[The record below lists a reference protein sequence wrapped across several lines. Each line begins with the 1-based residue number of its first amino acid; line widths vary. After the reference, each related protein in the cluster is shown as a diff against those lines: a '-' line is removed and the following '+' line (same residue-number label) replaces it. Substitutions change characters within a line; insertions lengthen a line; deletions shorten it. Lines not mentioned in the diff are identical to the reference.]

1 MLFRDKEMIR
11 TNNNSFLKYIICIF
25 SLVIVFVPFNRIH
38 PQEEGDWKPSLTEDK
53 LDGHVAA
60 TSSLKEKYNPAKA
73 FDRDIRTSWVEG
85 KPDDGIG
92 EKIAFHVSTIDW
104 IRIMP
109 GFGVQKYFKMNN
121 RLKKA
126 RISIYETREI
136 AVHQYD
142 TEYSFGKLVKTTILN
157 FKDDMFMQ
165 KFYIGI
171 TEERKFKPKYS
182 TSLED
187 YGYIAILEIIEVYR
201 GTRWRDTCIA
211 EIEVVQ

>member
-11 TNNNSFLKYIICIF
+11 TTNNSFFKYVICIF
-25 SLVIVFVPFNRIH
+25 SLMILFIPLHRIH
-38 PQEEGDWKPSLTEDK
+38 PQEEGDWKPSLAEDK
-53 LDGHVAA
+53 LDGHIAA
-60 TSSLKEKYNPAKA
+60 TSSLKDKYNPGKA
-73 FDRDIRTSWVEG
+73 FDKDIRTSWVEG

-92 EKIAFHVSTIDW
+92 EKIAFHVSSIDR
-104 IRIMP
+104 IKIMP
-109 GFGVQKYFKMNN
+109 GFGVPKYFKMNN

-126 RISIYETREI
+126 RLSVYETKEI

-142 TEYSFGKLVKTTILN
+142 TEFSFGKLVKTTILN
-157 FKDDMFMQ
+157 FRDAMFMQ
-165 KFYIGI
+165 EFYIGI
-171 TEERKFKPKYS
+171 TEARKFKPKYG

-187 YGYIAILEIIEVYR
+187 YGYIVVLEIVAVYG